1 MRKHGSVIWECQC
14 DCGNTHL
21 ASTELLLS
29 GHVASCGCIHS
40 KGNQKIKNLLQNN
53 NIPFIAEYP
62 IRINEINYYYDF
74 ALLKNEKVI
83 CFIEYDGI
91 LHFNQDAYH
100 GWNSEKNWKRTKQN
114 DSIKNNYASE
124 KNIPLIR
131 IPYTDFDKIDFN
143 YIIERMNE
151 KCIADMLPL

>member
-1 MRKHGSVIWECQC
+1 M
-14 DCGNTHL
+14 
-21 ASTELLLS
+21 
-29 GHVASCGCIHS
+29 
-40 KGNQKIKNLLQNN
+40 
-53 NIPFIAEYP
+53 
-62 IRINEINYYYDF
+62 
-74 ALLKNEKVI
+74 KNEKVI

-100 GWNSEKNWKRTKQN
+100 GWNNEKNWKRTKQN
-114 DSIKNNYASE
+114 DRIKNNYASE